1 MRELKFRAWIER
13 EKYMATQGEPD
24 LETLSSF
31 MHHYS
36 DNSILMQ
43 YTGLKDKNGKEIYE
57 GDVLNFKAN
66 YTNKPCGYFN
76 GIVVITPLKLIL
88 KVGDLEYDAY
98 EECEGID
105 YLSEITGNIYENQGL
120 L

>member
-24 LETLSSF
+24 LETLGSF

-43 YTGLKDKNGKEIYE
+43 YTGLKDKKGKDIYE
-57 GDVLNFKAN
+57 GDVDKYGNVVGFCEKTASFQFFIYDFPTKEKIACN
-66 YTNKPCGYFN
+66 CFN
-76 GIVVITPLKLIL
+76 
-88 KVGDLEYDAY
+88 
-98 EECEGID
+98 CEGNFNFTDGDI
-105 YLSEITGNIYENQGL
+105 EITGNIYENQGL